1 MCFTN
6 NAVVEMRS
14 KYMLVSNQ
22 NLYFILLKILK
33 IEKENKG
40 LSSSAFYRMVAQ
52 NIAPRLIF
60 NMAS

>member
-1 MCFTN
+1 
-6 NAVVEMRS
+6 MRS